1 LLQVDPIELEFGYG
15 IIPLADVNQGGD
27 LLDRV
32 VMIRRQLALELGM
45 IVPIIRLRDNIQL
58 NPNEYVIKIK
68 GVEVAGGE
76 LMLDHYLAMSPGFV
90 EEEIEGIKTTEPAF
104 GLPAVWITEAQR
116 DKAEM
121 LDILWLIRH
130 P

>member
-1 LLQVDPIELEFGYG
+1 MSTKAGTFG
-15 IIPLADVNQGGD
+15 QGGYD
-27 LLDRV
+27 QKAACSGTWNDS
-32 VMIRRQLALELGM
+32 AY
-45 IVPIIRLRDNIQL
+45 IRLRDNIQL

-104 GLPAVWITEAQR
+104 GCQPCG
-116 DKAEM
+116 
-121 LDILWLIRH
+121 
-130 P
+130 